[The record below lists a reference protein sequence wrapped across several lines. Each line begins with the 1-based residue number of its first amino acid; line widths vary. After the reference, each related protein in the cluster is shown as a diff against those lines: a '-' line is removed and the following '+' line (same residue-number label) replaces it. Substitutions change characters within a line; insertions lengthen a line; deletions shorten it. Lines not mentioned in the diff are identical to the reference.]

1 MTCGEILDQHIY
13 IQDYLQLIKFLEAR
27 QETGGQIVPGHYYVA
42 NIITYQLLLVPF

>member
-42 NIITYQLLLVPF
+42 NIIPYQLLLVPF